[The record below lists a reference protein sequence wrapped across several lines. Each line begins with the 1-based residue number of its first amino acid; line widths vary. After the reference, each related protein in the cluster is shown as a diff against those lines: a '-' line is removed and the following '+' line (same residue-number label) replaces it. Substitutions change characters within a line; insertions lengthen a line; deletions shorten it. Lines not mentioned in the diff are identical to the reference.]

1 MAKII
6 FIINIILNQR
16 CIKRINEFIENG
28 YDISA
33 YSFVREGVSYKQLC
47 NFNIQI
53 IGMLKKTGGYLG
65 RIIDLY

>member
-53 IGMLKKTGGYLG
+53 IVSI
-65 RIIDLY
+65 R